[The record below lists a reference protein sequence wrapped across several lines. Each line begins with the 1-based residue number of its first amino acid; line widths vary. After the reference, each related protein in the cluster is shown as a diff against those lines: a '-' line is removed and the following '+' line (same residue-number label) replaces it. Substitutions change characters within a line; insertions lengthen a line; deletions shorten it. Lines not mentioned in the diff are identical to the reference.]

1 MPLER
6 LEAQAAEDP
15 SPGNLLALGE
25 RLRREGRREE
35 SLEIFRRTLA
45 AAVPALAGKG
55 DDEEKKAA
63 TLAAAEERIAK
74 AHVAFK
80 LRGMGAPPPA
90 EGPGRVVG
98 FCIDAETGLIPDRAK
113 IIGFRGEKRAYA
125 RPAEGGMFE
134 LENLEPGMWLVE
146 ARGLGYETESAEVNV
161 IPGRGPGMG
170 AWLAAALGAALL
182 FVWGRESRQY
192 FKISAGGAADH
203 FVAGAGRFKDL
214 TLAFTELIPLG
225 LLVLGPFAKAWLVFV
240 ALCVFYAALF
250 AYSQVRIF
258 RKLAG

>member
-1 MPLER
+1 MTDDPIKLYVVVMAILLCVLMPPIAFLMG
-6 LEAQAAEDP
+6 AQAYIGVAVLCLGYLVLDCVDGNIARVTGSS
-15 SPGNLLALGE
+15 SPMGQYLDSTAGKLYAITRTMALG
-25 RLRREGRREE
+25 
-35 SLEIFRRTLA
+35 I
-45 AAVPALAGKG
+45 VAG
-55 DDEEKKAA
+55 
-63 TLAAAEERIAK
+63 
-74 AHVAFK
+74 H
-80 LRGMGAPPPA
+80 
-90 EGPGRVVG
+90 
-98 FCIDAETGLIPDRAK
+98 
-113 IIGFRGEKRAYA
+113 
-125 RPAEGGMFE
+125 E
-134 LENLEPGMWLVE
+134 LP
-146 ARGLGYETESAEVNV
+146 
-161 IPGRGPGMG
+161 GPGMG
-170 AWLAAALGAALL
+170 AWLAAARGAALL